1 MRMELDE
8 AIAFVRQR
16 RNGVL
21 VTIKRDGR
29 PQLSNIVYGVFPDG
43 TIRIS
48 ATATRAKAINLRR
61 DPRASLYVG
70 AEDFRSWLGVEGD
83 AAVTPTAA
91 DPNDATVDALIEVY
105 RAIAGE
111 HDDWDSYRRAMVAD
125 QRLVLTLTPNRAYGM
140 LPS

>member
-1 MRMELDE
+1 ME
-8 AIAFVRQR
+8 FVRQR

-21 VTIKRDGR
+21 TTQKRDGR

-48 ATATRAKAINLRR
+48 ATATRAKAVNLRR
-61 DPRASLYVG
+61 DHRASLYVG
-70 AEDFRSWLGVEGD
+70 AEDFRAYVVVEAS
-83 AAVTPTAA
+83 AAITDTAA
-91 DPNDATVDALIEVY
+91 DPHDATVDALVEVY

-125 QRLVLTLTPNRAYGM
+125 QRLVITLTPTHAYG
-140 LPS
+140 LL